1 MTKSV
6 FVKNTPIG
14 GGSRVTIQSMTNT
27 PTADIDKTG
36 EQISRLVAAGCDIVR
51 LAVSSDAE
59 VEACKQYIKS
69 FDVPLVADIQF
80 DHRLAV
86 ACSDIGFA
94 KVRINPG
101 NIGGEDGVKRV
112 VQACKANRTAIRV
125 GVNGGSLE
133 GGVIGGGAEA
143 LAKSALKS
151 VDKVRS
157 YGFEDIVISVKS
169 SDVRTMIEA
178 NRLVSQACDYPLHLG
193 VTESGDVEG
202 GTLKSAIGIG
212 ALLAMGIGDT
222 IRVSL
227 SGDPVEEVKAARN
240 ILRSV
245 GLDKNFCELISCPTC
260 SRCNYDLEGTVREL
274 RRFTD
279 GITVP
284 LRVAVM
290 GCVVNGPGEAKNADC
305 GVAGG
310 KDKAVL
316 FCKGEVV
323 KTVPQSDILPEIKGL
338 ISKILAEKNQ

>member
-1 MTKSV
+1 MTKTV
-6 FVKNTPIG
+6 YVKNTPIG

-27 PTADIDKTG
+27 PTADVEKTSR
-36 EQISRLVAAGCDIVR
+36 QISRLVAAGCDIVR

-59 VEACKQYIKS
+59 VEACKQYIKD

-245 GLDKNFCELISCPTC
+245 GLDKSFCELISCPTC

-279 GITVP
+279 GISVP
-284 LRVAVM
+284 LKVAVM
-290 GCVVNGPGEAKNADC
+290 GCIVNGPGEAKNADC

-310 KDKAVL
+310 KDRAVL
-316 FCKGEVV
+316 FCKGEIV
-323 KTVPQSDILPEIKGL
+323 KTVPQADILPEIKGL

>member
-36 EQISRLVAAGCDIVR
+36 EQISRLIAAGCDIVR

-101 NIGGEDGVKRV
+101 NIGGDEGVKRV

-133 GGVIGGGAEA
+133 GGVIGGGAQA
-143 LAKSALKS
+143 LAASALSS
-151 VDKVRS
+151 VNKVRA
-157 YGFEDIVISVKS
+157 YGFDDIVISVKS

-178 NRLVSQACDYPLHLG
+178 NRIVSKACDYPLHLG
-193 VTESGDVEG
+193 VTESGDVES

-227 SGDPVEEVKAARN
+227 SGDPVEEIKAARN

-260 SRCNYDLEGTVREL
+260 SRCSYDLEGTVREL

-284 LRVAVM
+284 LKVAVM

-316 FCKGEVV
+316 FCKGEIV

-338 ISKILAEKNQ
+338 ITKILAEKN